1 MALTSSGR
9 PTFVTWAAVL
19 IVINAVGGLL
29 FTALWPDL
37 SDRGT
42 VFTVSCVFAALF
54 LLSAWFL
61 WKGSRWG
68 AIGTIVIN
76 VLNILLGIPGF
87 FDPDPKSLLV
97 GLIISIVL
105 SLATIG
111 LVLMPESRTY
121 WNGPNGSAAT

>member
-9 PTFVTWAAVL
+9 PTFVTWATVL

-37 SDRGT
+37 SERGT

-61 WKGSRWG
+61 WNGNRWG
-68 AIGTIVIN
+68 AIGAIVIN
-76 VLNILLGIPGF
+76 VLNILLAIPGL
-87 FDPDPKSLLV
+87 FDPDEKGFIV
-97 GLIISIVL
+97 GASISIVL
-105 SLATIG
+105 SLATIVL
-111 LVLMPESRTY
+111 LVMPESRAY
-121 WNGPNGSAAT
+121 WNGGRR